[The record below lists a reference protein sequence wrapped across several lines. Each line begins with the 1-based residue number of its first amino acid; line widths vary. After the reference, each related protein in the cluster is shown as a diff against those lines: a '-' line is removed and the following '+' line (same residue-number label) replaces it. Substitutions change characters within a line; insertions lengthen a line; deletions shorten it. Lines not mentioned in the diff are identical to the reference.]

1 MRAIVVAAPG
11 GPEQLHIAECPDPVA
26 QDGEIVVRVAGAGLN
41 RADLLQ
47 RQGFYPPP
55 PGASDILGL
64 EASGVVA
71 SVGPGVATPSEGA
84 RVMLLVEGGAY
95 AELVAVRATQAVHV
109 PDNIDLIDAGGI
121 PEAFITA
128 HDALFARGHLQDG
141 ETLLIHGGGGG
152 VGTAAIQLGRQHG
165 CRVLVTAGS
174 AEKLKQCAQ
183 LGADAGINYR
193 SEDFV
198 TRTRELTGGRGAD
211 VVLDIMGASY
221 LGQNIEAVAVDGRIV
236 VIGMQGGTQATID
249 LGAMMRRRIA
259 LISTALRAR
268 PATQKAA
275 IVAAFTAEVVPAL
288 ASGRLRPVIGRVLPL
303 EEAAEA
309 HRLMEA
315 GVVVGKI
322 VLDASSR
329 A

>member
-1 MRAIVVAAPG
+1 MRAVVIAAPG
-11 GPEQLHIAECPDPVA
+11 GPEQLHVEELADPEA
-26 QDGEIVVRVAGAGLN
+26 GAGEVVVRVAGAGVN

-55 PGASDILGL
+55 AGASDILGL

-71 SVGPGVATPSEGA
+71 SVGPGVTALTEGD

-95 AELVAVRATQAVHV
+95 AEFVAVRAAQVVRV
-109 PDNIDLIDAGGI
+109 PDNIDLMDAGGV

-128 HDALFARGHLQDG
+128 HDALFTRGRLQDG
-141 ETLLIHGGGGG
+141 ETVLIHGGGGG
-152 VGTAAIQLGRQHG
+152 VGTAAIQLGRHHG

-174 AEKLKQCAQ
+174 AGKLERCIA

-198 TRTRELTGGRGAD
+198 ARTTELTGGRGAD

-221 LGQNIEAVAVDGRIV
+221 LGRNIDAVATDGRIV
-236 VIGMQGGTQATID
+236 VIGMQGGNQTDID
-249 LGAMMRRRIA
+249 LGVMMRRRIS

-268 PATQKAA
+268 PATQKAS
-275 IVAAFTAEVVPAL
+275 IVAAFAADVLPPL
-288 ASGRLRPVIGRVLPL
+288 ADGRMRPVVDRVLPL
-303 EEAAEA
+303 EDAGEA

-315 GVVVGKI
+315 GEVVGKI
-322 VLDASSR
+322 VLAASPR

>member
-1 MRAIVVAAPG
+1 LRGIVVAAPG
-11 GPEQLHIAECPDPVA
+11 GPEQLHIADVPDPVA
-26 QDGEIVVRVAGAGLN
+26 RGGEIVVRVAGAGVN

-71 SVGPGVATPSEGA
+71 SLGAGVATFSEGD

-95 AELVAVRATQAVHV
+95 AEYVAVRATQAVHV

-121 PEAFITA
+121 PEVFITA
-128 HDALFARGHLQDG
+128 HDALFTRGHLQDG
-141 ETLLIHGGGGG
+141 ETVLIHGGAGGI
-152 VGTAAIQLGRQHG
+152 GTAAIQLARQHG

-174 AEKLKQCAQ
+174 AEKLERCVA

-193 SEDFV
+193 TEDFV
-198 TRTRELTGGRGAD
+198 ARTRELTDGRGAD

-221 LGQNIEAVAVDGRIV
+221 LGSNMDAVATDGRIV
-236 VIGMQGGTQATID
+236 VIGMQGGTRTEID
-249 LGAMMRRRIA
+249 LGVMMRRRIS

-268 PATQKAA
+268 PAAQKAA
-275 IVAAFTAEVVPAL
+275 IVAAFAAEVVPTL
-288 ASGRLRPVIGRVLPL
+288 ASGNITAVIDQVLPL
-303 EEAAEA
+303 EQAAEA

-315 GVVVGKI
+315 GAVVGKI
-322 VLDASSR
+322 VLDASTH